1 MTDCDTIRIE
11 LGSYALGALEPDE
24 ARHIKTHLDHC
35 DRCQTEL
42 AELSAA
48 SDLLRS
54 PTTRA
59 FAAEL
64 ERGPDLD
71 PAMVADALAR
81 VAATRSSEARRTRQL
96 RTGRA
101 AAGTGFV
108 AAIAIAFGLTTRP
121 ADPFAPTS
129 AATTLQAAPG
139 ITAAATIRLSARPWG
154 TQVDLRTSQLPPLP
168 PGSYYQV
175 WLVRPDGTRV
185 AAGTFR
191 PTTPD
196 GRARVRLAAA
206 IPRPQV
212 ARIGITIEAGGDSTR
227 ILDATT

>member
-1 MTDCDTIRIE
+1 MTDCDTLRIE

-24 ARHIKTHLDHC
+24 ARHIKSHLDHC
-35 DRCQTEL
+35 DRCQAEL

-48 SDLLRS
+48 SELLRS
-54 PTTRA
+54 PTSRA
-59 FAAEL
+59 YPAEI
-64 ERGPDLD
+64 EAGPDLD
-71 PAMVADALAR
+71 PVLVAAALAR
-81 VAATRSSEARRTRQL
+81 VAATRSSEARRARQL
-96 RTGRA
+96 RTGLV

-108 AAIAIAFGLTTRP
+108 AAVAIAFGLSSRP

-129 AATTLQAAPG
+129 AVTTLHAAPG
-139 ITAAATIRLSARPWG
+139 IPAAATIRLSARPWG

-168 PGSYYQV
+168 SGSYYQV
-175 WLVRPDGTRV
+175 WLVRLDGTRV

-191 PTTPD
+191 PTTPN

-212 ARIGITIEAGGDSTR
+212 ARIGITIETGDDSTR
-227 ILDATT
+227 VLDATT